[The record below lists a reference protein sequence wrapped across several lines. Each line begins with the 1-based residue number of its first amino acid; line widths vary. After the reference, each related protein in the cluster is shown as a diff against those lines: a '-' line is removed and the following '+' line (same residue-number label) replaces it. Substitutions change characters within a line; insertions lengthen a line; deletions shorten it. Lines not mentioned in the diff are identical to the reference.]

1 MYHLLCHE
9 RRWGTFLR
17 RIDQNTFEKRRHPVK
32 QLVVKSLSQAM
43 KMVKEMDVVNAEE
56 WSGDCREFGRK
67 MEEDRIKE
75 YGLWIRKHSKPG

>member
-1 MYHLLCHE
+1 M
-9 RRWGTFLR
+9 
-17 RIDQNTFEKRRHPVK
+17 K

-67 MEEDRIKE
+67 MEEDRIKD
-75 YGLWIRKHSKPG
+75 